1 MSDCS
6 SDVCSSDL
14 RDPFAGRISAG
25 RQPRRARGAV
35 GGHDPQD
42 RGKGGSMSF
51 RIRAARDED
60 LQPLYEMAKLTG
72 GGFTN
77 LPPAKP
83 ALEAKLDRSRT
94 SIARADA
101 TLGDEIARVACR
113 RRV

>member
-77 LPPAKP
+77 LPPDKH

-94 SIARADA
+94 SLDRKS
-101 TLGDEIARVACR
+101 TRLNSSH
-113 RRV
+113 